1 MKKISLTFLF
11 QFFCF
16 YFFGQ
21 ITYQICLDDSIDNY
35 FKPNERYKS
44 IYDIDNL
51 KDSLPDGIYI
61 FYDVKRKNIKKG
73 NIMIKGEYK
82 NGVKVGLF
90 EKIFF
95 VGSGKKSQI
104 KSQHLCTFKNGLKHG
119 IDQEYNFGKG
129 AKYEYT
135 KNEFHRSNDIQLNTY
150 AEYQFGKLNGLFMY
164 FTNGHPIRIYIYEND
179 ILKTKLLEIYV
190 D

>member
-1 MKKISLTFLF
+1 MKRISLIIIFHFL
-11 QFFCF
+11 CF
-16 YFFGQ
+16 NFFGQ
-21 ITYQICLDDSIDNY
+21 ITFLICLDDSINSY
-35 FKPNERYKS
+35 FKLNERFTN
-44 IYDIDNL
+44 IYDIDYL

-82 NGVKVGLF
+82 NGVKEGLF
-90 EKIFF
+90 EKNFF
-95 VGSGKKSQI
+95 VGSGKKSII

-129 AKYEYT
+129 SKYQHT
-135 KNEFHRSNDIQLNTY
+135 KNEFHLANNIQLNTY
-150 AEYQFGKLNGLFMY
+150 AEFQFGKLNGLFMY
-164 FTNGHPIRIYIYEND
+164 FNNGHPIRIYIYEND
-179 ILKTKLLEIYV
+179 ILKTKLLEIYA